1 MTLFYLLNKTLI
13 KKNKQTKTLIFPFCE
28 KELGVPSSPHVI
40 SLERTF
46 FMSQCF
52 KGFTQLFV
60 KFTHFP
66 HPGKKSVYVPF
77 ILTLQTGNQMTKFS
91 EMSRHL
97 HSFGQTLATRSS
109 GWEHNGHKES
119 HRAVKLLAY
128 LFTQADFTG
137 QSGKQGNNIP
147 NFPPRCLQ
155 LMGKKMSGKHCRVES
170 TVFYFDFC
178 HFFAVIIFLKKSV
191 IGRSEL

>member
-1 MTLFYLLNKTLI
+1 MTLFYLLNKTMI
-13 KKNKQTKTLIFPFCE
+13 KKTSKQTKTLIFPFCA
-28 KELGVPSSPHVI
+28 KELRVPTSPHGV

-46 FMSQCF
+46 SMSQCF
-52 KGFTQLFV
+52 KSFIQLFV

-109 GWEHNGHKES
+109 GWEHDGHKGS
-119 HRAVKLLAY
+119 HWAVKLLAY
-128 LFTQADFTG
+128 LLTQADFTG
-137 QSGKQGNNIP
+137 RSGSRVTIYQI
-147 NFPPRCLQ
+147 F
-155 LMGKKMSGKHCRVES
+155 HCAA
-170 TVFYFDFC
+170 C
-178 HFFAVIIFLKKSV
+178 N
-191 IGRSEL
+191 